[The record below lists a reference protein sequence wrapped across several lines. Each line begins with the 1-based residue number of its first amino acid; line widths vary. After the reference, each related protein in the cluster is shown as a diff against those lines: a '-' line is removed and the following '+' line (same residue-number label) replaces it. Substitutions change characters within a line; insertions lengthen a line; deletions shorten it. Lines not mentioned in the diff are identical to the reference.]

1 MFFKGYVET
10 KDKKCIE
17 KFKNR
22 TDAAKKRSE
31 LKQKLHSISETTR
44 MRQQKPRILIL
55 NYDDSSDSE
64 ATRTQESE
72 IAVSFQILA
81 ESKILIRFYFIV
93 YFAKRLLKKDA
104 TLTTIVLPPIKVP
117 TLEPSEL
124 KKNTRR
130 TRKSRFL

>member
-1 MFFKGYVET
+1 
-10 KDKKCIE
+10 
-17 KFKNR
+17 
-22 TDAAKKRSE
+22 
-31 LKQKLHSISETTR
+31 